1 MSSGGVGE
9 IVNSALSIQ
18 PEPPD
23 TAEARA
29 LIEALDAHL
38 NGLYRPENRHGL
50 SVAALQEA
58 SVVFLVARWDGVA
71 VGCGAVKFV
80 QGAYA
85 EVKRM
90 YVTPHWRGQG
100 VAQALLAHLE
110 RLSQQRGFRIL
121 RLETGVH
128 QEEAVRLYERAGF
141 SRCSAFGEYA
151 EDGVSLCYEKKLDPA
166 DGQQAA

>member
-1 MSSGGVGE
+1 MNPV
-9 IVNSALSIQ
+9 LSIQ

-23 TAEARA
+23 TADAKA
-29 LIEALDAHL
+29 LIKELDAHL

-50 SVAALQEA
+50 SIAALQEN

-80 QGAYA
+80 QDEYA

-90 YVTPHWRGQG
+90 YVTPRWRGRG
-100 VAQALLAHLE
+100 VAQALLTHLE
-110 RLSQQRGFRIL
+110 WLARQKGFRVL

-128 QEEAVRLYERAGF
+128 QPEAVRLYERAGF
-141 SRCSAFGEYA
+141 ARCATFGEYT
-151 EDGVSLCYEKKLDPA
+151 EDGVSLCYEKRLAPA
-166 DGQQAA
+166 S